1 MYNAVYGANLQ
12 GALAEFGNKV
22 TVLTSK
28 GSLDNLDKVAIG
40 TAQID
45 FTKDDAQSMEA
56 KAKIL
61 RENPGLVEYQKVVQ
75 SFLFLCLMYSL
86 HSLHYIRKGDKDEC
100 SET

>member
-1 MYNAVYGANLQ
+1 M
-12 GALAEFGNKV
+12 AEFGNKV

-75 SFLFLCLMYSL
+75 WNGILPTTMVPGSSVPFVN
-86 HSLHYIRKGDKDEC
+86 IK
-100 SET
+100 